1 MELLETILQH
11 VEFYGKIIL
20 SIGATLCAIG
30 LIAVAIWR
38 NIRRFYRR
46 YER

>member
-1 MELLETILQH
+1 MELLETIIQH

-30 LIAVAIWR
+30 LIGIGIAILLDD
-38 NIRRFYRR
+38 IFFGL
-46 YER
+46 